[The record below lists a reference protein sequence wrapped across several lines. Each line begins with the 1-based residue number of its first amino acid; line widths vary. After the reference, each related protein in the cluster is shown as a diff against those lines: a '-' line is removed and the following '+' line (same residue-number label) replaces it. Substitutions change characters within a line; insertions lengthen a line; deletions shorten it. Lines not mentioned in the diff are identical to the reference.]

1 MANVIGKTEKQELAT
16 LMEELLAEYDYSFT
30 HHAIEEIIDTWAENK
45 ADLIAAF
52 KKHPNYK
59 EGQYMIAFDYNYE
72 RKLDPSET
80 SKFVNWF
87 CNREK
92 ITELRALLPEEMR
105 EQANS
110 EDAIIPRH
118 IYNFF
123 RNDVPEMVTTF
134 ITKEM
139 EEHINGV
146 FPAARAHAGQK
157 TSRIIN
163 KICKLCKIDQL
174 ADYNRMFARYAD
186 SLTPLI
192 ITRHTALSI
201 HPLDYLTMSFG
212 NSWASCHT
220 IDKSNKRGMPNSY
233 SGCYS
238 SGTVSYMLDGSSM
251 VFYTVDGSY
260 DGDKL
265 YLEPKL
271 TRQMFHWGED
281 KLVQARLYPQ
291 GNDGDGSVYAPNR
304 AIVQEIM
311 ATIMEQPNMWTLRK
325 GVDKVSG
332 YIQSHGTHYRDYL
345 NFNDC
350 NISLLQSK
358 ENETPFIIG
367 HRPIC
372 IECGE
377 EHRDAECINC
387 CNEPGRVRCTR
398 CGNVCDAD
406 DVHYFD
412 GDPYCEDCC
421 SYCDY
426 CNEWTLEAVVHVN
439 GHGYVCET
447 CRDDEFYYCNICEE
461 YVSDATF
468 IEGED
473 IYVCDSC
480 YDECFTDCDDCGA
493 PIRREDCYLAENGD
507 SLCERCFDARVDAA
521 EAEAEAENEEEA
533 C

>member
-1 MANVIGKTEKQELAT
+1 MARSVITKTEREKLVKQ
-16 LMEELLAEYDYSFT
+16 MKELLAEYGYCYTSE
-30 HHAIEEIIDTWAENK
+30 AVEKIVKTWASNK
-45 ADLIAAF
+45 ADLITAF

-59 EGQYMIAFDYNYE
+59 AGQYMIAFDYNYE

-80 SKFVNWF
+80 SKFVKWF
-87 CNREK
+87 CCRER
-92 ITELRALLPEEMR
+92 ITELRTLLSEEMI

-110 EDAIIPRH
+110 EDAIIPRY

-123 RNDVPEMVTTF
+123 ENDVPEMVCTF

-146 FPAARAHAGQK
+146 FPEVRAREGQK
-157 TSRIIN
+157 TNRVVG
-163 KICKLCKIDQL
+163 KICRLYKIDQL
-174 ADYNRMFARYAD
+174 TDYQRMYARYAD

-201 HPLDYLTMSFG
+201 NPMDYLTMSFG

-238 SGTVSYMLDGSSM
+238 SGTISYMLDGSSM
-251 VFYTVDGSY
+251 VFYTVDGAY
-260 DGDKL
+260 DGNKL

-291 GNDGDGSVYAPNR
+291 GNDGDGSVYTPNR

-311 ATIMEQPNMWTLRK
+311 ATIMEQPNLWTLKK
-325 GVDKVSG
+325 GIDKVSP
-332 YIQSHGTHYRDYL
+332 YIESHGTHYRDYL

-358 ENETPFIIG
+358 ANENSFIIG
-367 HRPIC
+367 HKPIC
-372 IECGE
+372 VECGN
-377 EHRDAECINC
+377 EHNDAECINC
-387 CNEPGRVRCTR
+387 CSEPGRIRCAD
-398 CGNVCDAD
+398 CGREYDDD
-406 DVHYFD
+406 DVHYID
-412 GDPYCEDCC
+412 GEPYCSDCC

-426 CNEWTLEAVVHVN
+426 CNEWTREETTYIN
-439 GHGYVCET
+439 GTGYVCET
-447 CRDDEFYYCNICEE
+447 CRDEEFYYCEICDE
-461 YVSDATF
+461 YVRDATF
-468 IEGED
+468 IEDEE

-480 YDECFTDCDDCGA
+480 YDECFITCDDCGS
-493 PIRREDCYLAENGD
+493 PVRRDDCCVTEDGDNLCDSCYDRRED
-507 SLCERCFDARVDAA
+507 
-521 EAEAEAENEEEA
+521 EATAEEEA
-533 C
+533 DEEAC